1 MGLKN
6 AYLSSLNYGLNKNQ
20 RLHNIKDIRIYFI
33 DFDKFR
39 LDGKLL
45 IRFVL

>member
-6 AYLSSLNYGLNKNQ
+6 AYLSSLNYRLNKNQ
-20 RLHNIKDIRIYFI
+20 RLHNNQDIRIDI
-33 DFDKFR
+33 MDFDKFR